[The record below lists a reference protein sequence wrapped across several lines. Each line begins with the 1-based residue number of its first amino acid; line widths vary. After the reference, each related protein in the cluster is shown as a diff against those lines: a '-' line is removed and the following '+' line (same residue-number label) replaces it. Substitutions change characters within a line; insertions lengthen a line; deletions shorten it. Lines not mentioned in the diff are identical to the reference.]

1 MGQGPFDP
9 GSFNFEGPLVHGPL
23 GLGPFGFG
31 PLVQGPLALYRSPVV
46 IYGLFFMNKVL
57 TQKNKDIEKYLWLA
71 KHEYSP
77 CIANATQL
85 RSAPFKGLYIG
96 FDSLWQIS
104 YTNASFQHVIKE
116 T

>member
-1 MGQGPFDP
+1 M
-9 GSFNFEGPLVHGPL
+9 
-23 GLGPFGFG
+23 
-31 PLVQGPLALYRSPVV
+31 

-104 YTNASFQHVIKE
+104 YINASFQHVIRE